1 MVWRENEYMKFAVF
15 IISHERADRVD
26 TYTVLKKGGYTGK
39 IFVVVDDVDKQLN
52 EYKERFKKNLLI
64 FNKMDYIDSADTVEP
79 YKRYASAV
87 YARNAVED
95 FAKEIHL
102 DTFLMIDD
110 DITGL
115 RYRWVEN
122 GSVKSLV
129 VKGGLDKVFEYY
141 SQYMLD
147 TEIACTS
154 FPFTMFYIAGTHDLE
169 RRISEYRHT
178 YQIHIRNAHKE
189 VEWTGTINHDTIT
202 QLLTMKKG
210 YIWWSIPHLVFDAKP
225 MNSEKGGLKEVYDT
239 IGDFNMAF
247 LAMITS
253 PDCCSIV
260 PSKGKRSSLQI
271 KENKLTSYPMIV
283 SQEYKK

>member
-1 MVWRENEYMKFAVF
+1 MNFAVF
-15 IISHERADRVD
+15 IISHGRPDRQH
-26 TYTVLKKGGYTGK
+26 TLKTLRRGGYTGR
-39 IFVVVDDVDKQLN
+39 IILVLDDEDSTYE
-52 EYKERFKKNLLI
+52 EYKANDAEIIQFSKLRFMVI
-64 FNKMDYIDSADTVEP
+64 ADTVERE
-79 YKRYASAV
+79 KRDASAV
-87 YARNAVED
+87 YARNAVEA
-95 FAKEIHL
+95 FAKELRL

-115 RYRWVEN
+115 RYRWIEN
-122 GSVKSLV
+122 GSVKSLA

-147 TEIACTS
+147 TGIACTS

-169 RRISEYRHT
+169 RRITEYRHT

-202 QLLTMKKG
+202 QLLTMKRG

-225 MNSEKGGLKEVYDT
+225 MNSESGGLKEVYDT

-260 PSKGKRSSLQI
+260 PSKGGRSSLQI